1 MVRDSAN
8 VIGFRPRARA
18 RAQTPLL
25 VKDGPFPTRMT
36 HLPNLILPS
45 SYVSSSSIPFKN
57 SKKGFAILL
66 SFFMGPALLS

>member
-8 VIGFRPRARA
+8 VIGLRPRARA
-18 RAQTPLL
+18 KVGHKPPV

-66 SFFMGPALLS
+66 TFFMGPVLS